1 MAKRALTFDSPGA
14 KKQSKPD
21 DQPTPLSPGNI
32 KSTSA
37 NATIHALIA
46 SVSPLRPSKYF
57 DGEITDGDTVIRMVG
72 FDKAQKQQLD
82 TFCHEK
88 VPISLQ
94 NCQIQ
99 RNKYSAKLEVVLKS
113 STKIQRSPVEFE
125 IADMKNVGSPLVPL
139 CDLNKT
145 NEYDRVTIRAKII
158 KAREPQTVKT
168 GKTKQDYVI
177 ADATGKAT
185 LTVWESYI
193 NSLQPQSSYQLNRL
207 QVRIFMGKHYLS
219 IPVSGTSFD
228 EISDVENLDSDSD
241 ISEDEE
247 EFLKHVTIVGVQHL
261 DTMYTCMNCKT
272 RIEANKDKLGTCL
285 SCNTT
290 QHMSS
295 PKQFAK
301 LFIKGKTEQVFSLHT
316 YYMQ

>member
-1 MAKRALTFDSPGA
+1 MHSVPCICFLYSFLMAKRALSFYSPGA

-99 RNKYSAKLEVVLKS
+99 RNKYSAKLEVVLRS
-113 STKIQRSPVEFE
+113 HTKIQRSPVVFE
-125 IADMKNVGSPLVPL
+125 IADMKNIGSPLIPL
-139 CDLNKT
+139 CDLDKT
-145 NEYDRVTIRAKII
+145 NEYDRVTIRAKIV
-158 KAREPQTVKT
+158 KAHEPQIVQT

-177 ADATGKAT
+177 ADASGKST

-207 QVRIFMGKHYLS
+207 LVRIFMGKHYLS
-219 IPVSGTSFD
+219 IPVSGTTFD
-228 EISDVENLDSDSD
+228 EISDIENLD
-241 ISEDEE
+241 
-247 EFLKHVTIVGVQHL
+247 
-261 DTMYTCMNCKT
+261 
-272 RIEANKDKLGTCL
+272 
-285 SCNTT
+285 
-290 QHMSS
+290 
-295 PKQFAK
+295 
-301 LFIKGKTEQVFSLHT
+301 
-316 YYMQ
+316 